1 MYVQVSHVNTIRVE
15 SCSVYYF
22 VSVIYHELTFLF
34 YFNILL
40 DLENVYVQDSA
51 RIEERTEAGM
61 KLVVLFGEGWF
72 LRRNIYL
79 VRGTFFF
86 CKNFDT
92 GRVLS
97 KPRRC
102 L

>member
-51 RIEERTEAGM
+51 RIGKEQRQG
-61 KLVVLFGEGWF
+61 
-72 LRRNIYL
+72 
-79 VRGTFFF
+79 
-86 CKNFDT
+86 
-92 GRVLS
+92 
-97 KPRRC
+97 
-102 L
+102 